1 MADEEIAEIHPNE
14 LTDGNG
20 DYRNTILYR
29 NAQAAMNTLKA
40 REEELSAMKKELQRT
55 QAVVQQLNQEQQQT
69 RHMVDTMW
77 VKWMGHG
84 STE

>member
-1 MADEEIAEIHPNE
+1 MADIKVVPNE
-14 LTDGNG
+14 LTDGDG

-29 NAQAAMNTLKA
+29 NAEAVMRTLEA
-40 REEELSAMKKELQRT
+40 REQELAAMKKELQRT
-55 QAVVQQLNQEQQQT
+55 QAVVQQLAEEHRKTQHQ
-69 RHMVDTMW
+69 VDTMW

>member
-1 MADEEIAEIHPNE
+1 MGDNGE
-14 LTDGNG
+14 G

-29 NAQAAMNTLKA
+29 NAKAVMDTLDA
-40 REEELSAMKKELQRT
+40 RQELLDAIQVENQRLRSELT
-55 QAVVQQLNQEQQQT
+55 QLQQEHAQT

>member
-1 MADEEIAEIHPNE
+1 MSVEIVPNE
-14 LTDGNG
+14 LTDGEG

-29 NAQAAMNTLKA
+29 NAKAVMDTLEA
-40 REEELSAMKKELQRT
+40 RESELTAMKKELQRT
-55 QAVVQQLNQEQQQT
+55 QAVVQQLAEEQRKTQHQ
-69 RHMVDTMW
+69 VDTMW